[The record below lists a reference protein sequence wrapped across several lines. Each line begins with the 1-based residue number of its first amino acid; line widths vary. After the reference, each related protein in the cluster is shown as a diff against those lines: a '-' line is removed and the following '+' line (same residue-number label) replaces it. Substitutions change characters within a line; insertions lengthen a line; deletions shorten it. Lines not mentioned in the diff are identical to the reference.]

1 MHFVFQ
7 GVFSCWIWLHFETY
21 IDHCHEVI
29 NPFCTWKFFVFL
41 WIRFPLCEHHITIWP
56 NSPAKFPK
64 DTGRKLINSQ
74 KCRAPWSYILVNGG
88 STNNVEWTRLAV
100 WATKRSSWS
109 KKMQH
114 VELKAKLQTMQFFFQ
129 LLSLPKQDYIVYQ
142 FCTCDTFQA
151 NNALKKWDL

>member
-1 MHFVFQ
+1 MKKKLPRNYMKHSTECILLSKVRFFLDLAT
-7 GVFSCWIWLHFETY
+7 FWNPYRPLSWS
-21 IDHCHEVI
+21 

-129 LLSLPKQDYIVYQ
+129 LLSLPKEDYVAY
-142 FCTCDTFQA
+142 
-151 NNALKKWDL
+151 